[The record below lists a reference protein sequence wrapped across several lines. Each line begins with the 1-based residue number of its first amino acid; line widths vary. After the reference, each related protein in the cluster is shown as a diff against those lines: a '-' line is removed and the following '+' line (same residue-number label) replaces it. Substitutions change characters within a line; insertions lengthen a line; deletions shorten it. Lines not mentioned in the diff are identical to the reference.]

1 MKKLIISIIALLLT
15 SFSILAQRSEGTA
28 STNVPG
34 RSSVGSIPRLVISG
48 KADGI
53 VVVDIW
59 VDNYG
64 NVVKAVSGGD
74 GTTVTDKTL
83 WAAARKAAMETH
95 FNMSA
100 DAPVTQEG
108 KITYTLTSY
117 DVPEGDN
124 DSFTFVGIPIG
135 GTQDQMI
142 KALERKGFK
151 ANYKGELTGMFNG
164 EEVTVRISTNHGI
177 VDRILVEYPYCSA
190 ENDTRIKYNM
200 LLSRFA
206 RSEKYV
212 CVNPQEEVPVKEE
225 LHRRITENSKY
236 YDAVYFYLKKGINA
250 DQWVDDFKE
259 EYRNSYNKPLAGLS
273 YEEMEEALFCLP
285 TRISGAVSG
294 VVWFTMINSHEI
306 NINYINFKN
315 RPRGEDL

>member
-1 MKKLIISIIALLLT
+1 MKKVITSLAAGLLVSVAL
-15 SFSILAQRSEGTA
+15 FGQ
-28 STNVPG
+28 VK
-34 RSSVGSIPRLVISG
+34 SS
-48 KADGI
+48 
-53 VVVDIW
+53 
-59 VDNYG
+59 DN
-64 NVVKAVSGGD
+64 
-74 GTTVTDKTL
+74 T
-83 WAAARKAAMETH
+83 
-95 FNMSA
+95 
-100 DAPVTQEG
+100 
-108 KITYTLTSY
+108 
-117 DVPEGDN
+117 
-124 DSFTFVGIPIG
+124 FTFSRVPIN
-135 GTQDQMI
+135 GTKAQVI
-142 KALERKGFK
+142 KSLETDGFQ
-151 ANYKGELTGMFNG
+151 YLEFYDYLTGMFNG
-164 EEVTVRISTNHGI
+164 EKVKLRISTNHGI

-212 CVNPQEEVPVKEE
+212 CVNPREEVPVKEE
-225 LHRRITENSKY
+225 LNRRITENSKY